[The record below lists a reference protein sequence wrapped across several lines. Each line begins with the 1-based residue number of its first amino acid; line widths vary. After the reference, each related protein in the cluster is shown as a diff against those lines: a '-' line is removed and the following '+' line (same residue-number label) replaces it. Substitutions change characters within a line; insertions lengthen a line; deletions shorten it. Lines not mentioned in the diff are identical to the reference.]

1 MPQFIEPLESRR
13 LLAAVVRTL
22 PFAMEFDRLRG
33 GVVDRDGHGTGFSIV
48 QGNTAGDEY
57 APDLL
62 DIRPTAGVLNVY
74 SRGNAAHGGNF
85 DADNTLAN
93 GLQQTFDA
101 SKQAFT
107 VSTTIR
113 GPLGYL
119 DQPIDQGGILF
130 GPDQDNYLK
139 LVVVA
144 DGGGRGSVQFVDEQG
159 ATTHRLGREGVKVG
173 LGDLSKVKAITLS
186 LGGDPQTGTFSA
198 FYKVNDGPTLAVP
211 GGEITYDGNA
221 SRSLFR
227 DRARA
232 GILVMHK
239 NDVHNTVITFDR
251 FSLDLGLPQGSR
263 PSVTAVR
270 PAPGSTAFPTDGYI
284 AADIRLPNVGQGID
298 EGTLTGENVRIVR
311 ASDGFAVPANLN
323 TSGGGDAIVV
333 KPTAMLD
340 PMTAYRFEV
349 GAGLKDLD
357 GNGFQPYTSTFTTGA
372 TATPPDPD
380 IAFQQIVQPAAQN
393 RIFASVQF
401 GPDGKLYTTTLTGE
415 IVRYDVDPA
424 SGGLSNEF
432 VIDTIRRRNGGAER
446 FVTSI
451 AFDPRSTPTNVIAWV
466 GHTEA
471 AFADGTDF
479 TGKISK
485 LYGDNLSRYV
495 DAVEQLPRSIRDHVT
510 NQLEFGPDGGLYF
523 VQAANTAMGAPD
535 TVWGPRGEHLLSSAM
550 LRLDVPKIES
560 YLNANLKAL
569 NVNTDVRGGYNPFD
583 PAAPLQIYASGIRNG
598 YDILFHSNGH
608 TYVPAN
614 GSAAGGNT
622 PGIDAAYASDYRIDF
637 AANGPYQNAPVPAL
651 TGVPQTEDDYLYD
664 VVQGGYYGHPNPTRS
679 EFVLDGGN
687 PTAAGDPQEVP
698 TYPVGTLPDRNYRG
712 AAFSFGKNV
721 SPDGVIEYKS
731 DVFNGKLKGKILVT
745 RLSGPDDIDVLDPS
759 GKRGAIVGE
768 QNGYAGLT
776 GLVDALDLVE
786 NPNGK
791 GDLYVVLYGDGRS
804 GGSGFGATGAMGQVV
819 LLRPAT
825 GGGTQ
830 RALVNREFFASPQNA
845 VSPPQYVPVRNDGT
859 GTLSFNRASLS
870 ITGADAANFSL
881 TDPNVPVTLG
891 PGQTVNIGVSFS
903 PPANAGGRV
912 RTATLE
918 IRGNDAKHPLS
929 TVDLRGIATGGL
941 QGEGEP
947 SLARLMG
954 LFNFDVKV
962 GDTNPDTAAI
972 EFGGPSDE
980 VPAQQ
985 FVKAGGGPVTLARIA
1000 SFGPSSEPAN
1010 RVGYYAPGQPDAR
1023 HVLFETDAAHA
1034 QDTTED
1040 VRGGVKFDPGAA
1052 AFSLFGEF
1060 PQFANP
1066 DGTPRTVYQE
1076 DALNDWEPQSQYR
1089 HKMRFFPLKGADGT
1103 LVPDAYIAVWE
1114 EATGSGDFQ
1123 DVVAILRNVHPA
1135 AAGPQVGL
1143 TSLDG
1148 GSFGDHLSFNYIQNR
1163 NATVPNA
1170 VHDYAKVRLRN
1181 TGTSTLTLTDLTTTG
1196 PFELAGAPGLPKSL
1210 APGQYADLT
1219 VHFTATGGRVSNGSL
1234 RIFSNDPDQP
1244 RTVVGLSGFWQSDSE
1259 NNEGGVNQEPTLEEI
1274 GTLLGY
1280 STQFAYAGQ
1289 TVVDGGTNVAVG
1301 DEVLSDFWQVADQNE
1316 PVAVKQLVA
1325 FHNQGTTPAISYFA
1339 KGDNPIVDPSKATQV
1354 FAHAAADGQSL
1365 FPRLLS
1371 DTSKLAAGTF
1381 APGGVFGLKVDSET
1395 SDHTINRIPAGRP
1408 DDAGHHF
1415 RFYPAF
1421 DERGERISDAWLV
1434 TMDYRGINYDYQDN
1448 LYLITNMA
1456 PADRPASPVG
1466 FTAYPYAGG
1475 AVLDWGTPF
1484 PVPAG
1489 QPGSFPAITGYNV
1502 YRADSPDGPFALLNR
1517 SPITDTAYRDRGA
1530 PIGRQSYYRVT
1541 SLAGTVESA
1550 PNATFSEVRIS

>member
-1 MPQFIEPLESRR
+1 MPQFFEPLESRR

-74 SRGNAAHGGNF
+74 SRGSAAAGGNF
-85 DADNTLAN
+85 ENDNTLAN

-101 SKQAFT
+101 SKEAFT
-107 VSTTIR
+107 VSTTLR

-144 DGGGRGSVQFVDEQG
+144 DGGGRGSVQFVDEQT
-159 ATTHRLGREGVKVG
+159 ATTHRLGREGAKVS
-173 LGDLSKVKAITLS
+173 LGDLSKVQTITLS

-211 GGEITYDGNA
+211 GGELTYAGNT

-239 NDVHNTVITFDR
+239 NDVHSTVVTFDR
-251 FSLDLGLPQGSR
+251 FSLDLGLPMSSR
-263 PSVTAVR
+263 PAVTASR
-270 PAPGSTAFPTDGYI
+270 PAAGATAFPTDGYI
-284 AADIRLPNVGQGID
+284 AADIRLPNVGQGLD
-298 EGTLTGENVRIVR
+298 EKTLNEQTVKIVR
-311 ASDGFAVPANLN
+311 VSDGFEVPANLN

-340 PMTAYRFEV
+340 PMTQYRFEV
-349 GAGLKDLD
+349 NAGLKDLD
-357 GNGFQPYTSTFTTGA
+357 GNGFQPYSSTFTTGA

-380 IAFQQIVQPAAQN
+380 IAFQQVPQAAAQN

-415 IVRYDVDPA
+415 IVRYDVDA
-424 SGGLSNEF
+424 TSGELSNEM

-466 GHTEA
+466 GHSEA
-471 AFADGTDF
+471 AFKDGTDF

-485 LYGDNLSRYV
+485 LYGTNLSRYV
-495 DAVEQLPRSIRDHVT
+495 DAVTELPRSIRDHVT
-510 NQLEFGPDGGLYF
+510 DQLKFGPDGGLYF
-523 VQAANTAMGAPD
+523 VQAANTATGAPD

-550 LRLDVPKIES
+550 LRLDVPLIET
-560 YLNANLKAL
+560 YLNTNLAAL
-569 NVNTDVRGGYNPFD
+569 NVNTDLRGGYNPFGAD
-583 PAAPLQIYASGIRNG
+583 APLTIYASGIRNG

-622 PGIDAAYASDYRIDF
+622 PGIDAAYKSDYRIDYDTY
-637 AANGPYQNAPVPAL
+637 GPYRNLPVPAL
-651 TGVPQTEDDYLYD
+651 TGLQQTEDDFLYD
-664 VVQGGYYGHPNPTRS
+664 VVKGGYYGHPNPDRS

-687 PTAAGDPQEVP
+687 PTAGADPQEVP
-698 TYPVGTLPDRNYRG
+698 QYPIGTLPDRNYRG

-759 GKRGAIVGE
+759 GKRGAIIGE

-804 GGSGFGATGAMGQVV
+804 GGTGFGATGAMGQVV

-830 RALVNREFFASPQNA
+830 RALVNREFFANPQGA
-845 VSPPQYVPVRNDGT
+845 AGPPQYVPVRNDGT
-859 GTLSFNRASLS
+859 GTLSFNSAALT
-870 ITGADAANFSL
+870 ITGPDAGLFSP
-881 TDPNVPVTLG
+881 TDPNIPVTLG
-891 PGQTVNIGVSFS
+891 PGQTVNIGLSFA
-903 PPANAGGRV
+903 PPRGAASRV
-912 RTATLE
+912 YTATLE
-918 IRGNDAKHPLS
+918 IRGNDPKHPVS

-947 SLARLMG
+947 SLARLMD

-962 GDTNPDTAAI
+962 GDTNPATAAI
-972 EFGGPSDE
+972 EFGGPTDE
-980 VPAQQ
+980 IAAQQ
-985 FVKAGGGPVTLARIA
+985 FVKAGGGPVTVARIA
-1000 SFGPSSEPAN
+1000 SFGPGSEPAN
-1010 RVGYYAPGQPDAR
+1010 RIGYYQPGQPDSR
-1023 HVLFETDAAHA
+1023 QVLFETDAAHA

-1040 VRGGVKFDPGAA
+1040 VRGSVKFDPGTA
-1052 AFSLFGEF
+1052 AFSLSGEF

-1066 DGTPRTVYQE
+1066 DGTPRVVYQE
-1076 DALNDWEPQSQYR
+1076 DALNDFEPQSQFR
-1089 HKMRFFPLKGADGT
+1089 HKMRFYPLKGKDGT
-1103 LVPDAYIAVWE
+1103 AVADAYIAVWE

-1123 DVVAILRNVHPA
+1123 DVVAVLRNARPA

-1148 GSFGDHLSFNYIQNR
+1148 GSFGDRLTFSFIQNR

-1170 VHDYAKVRLRN
+1170 VHDFAKVRVRN
-1181 TGTSTLTLTDLTTTG
+1181 TGTSTLNLTDLQTTG
-1196 PFELAGAPGLPKSL
+1196 PFELVNAPSLPRSL

-1219 VHFTATGGRVSNGSL
+1219 VHFTATGGRVSDGSL
-1234 RIFSNDPDQP
+1234 RIFTNDPDQP
-1244 RTVVGLSGFWQSDSE
+1244 RTVVSLSGYWQSDSE
-1259 NNEGGVNQEPTLEEI
+1259 NNEGGVNQEPTLVEL
-1274 GTLLGY
+1274 GRMLGY
-1280 STQFAYAGQ
+1280 STQFEYPGQ

-1301 DEVLSDFWQVADQNE
+1301 DEVLSDFWQRADQNE

-1325 FHNQGTTPAISYFA
+1325 YHNQGTTPAISYFA
-1339 KGDNPIVDPSKATQV
+1339 KGDNPIADPSKATKV
-1354 FAHAAADGQSL
+1354 FAHTAADGQTL
-1365 FPRLLS
+1365 FPRDFS

-1381 APGGVFGLKVDSET
+1381 TPGGVFGLKVDNET
-1395 SDHTINRIPAGRP
+1395 SDHTINRIPEGKP
-1408 DDAGHHF
+1408 NDQGHHF

-1421 DERGERISDAWLV
+1421 DERGRRLTDAWLV

-1448 LYLITNMA
+1448 IYLITNMA
-1456 PADRPASPVG
+1456 PADRPAAPVG
-1466 FTAYPYAGG
+1466 LAAYPYSGG
-1475 AVLDWGTPF
+1475 AILDWGDPF
-1484 PVPAG
+1484 PVPSG
-1489 QPGSFPAITGYNV
+1489 QPGATPKVTGYNV
-1502 YRADSPDGPFALLNR
+1502 YRSDSPTGAFALLNR
-1517 SPITDTAYRDRGA
+1517 SPLTDTAYRDRGA
-1530 PIGRQSYYRVT
+1530 PVGRESYYRVT
-1541 SLAGTVESA
+1541 SLAGNVESA